1 MTSVESAIREAISP
15 LITEAN
21 LFLEALQ
28 ISTAGKHR
36 LIRILVDRLDPQTPL
51 SLDEV
56 TAITKPISERIDS
69 LTELGERPFTLEVS
83 SPGVDFPLTLPRH
96 WAKNVGRLVIVT
108 LKSGEQATG
117 RISSADEEGATIESK
132 KGVAQKVL
140 LAEIAQANIEIEF
153 K

>member
-1 MTSVESAIREAISP
+1 MTTVEGAIRDAISP
-15 LITEAN
+15 LVAEAD

-28 ISTAGKHR
+28 ISSAGKHR

-56 TAITKPISERIDS
+56 TAITKPISARLDE

-96 WAKNVGRLVIVT
+96 WTKNIGRLVSCA
-108 LKSGEQATG
+108 LKSGEQLTG
-117 RISSADEEGATIESK
+117 RIIDSDSAGATIESK
-132 KGVAQKVL
+132 KGVKQKLAFDEISRAQ
-140 LAEIAQANIEIEF
+140 IEIEF

>member
-1 MTSVESAIREAISP
+1 MSSVEGVIRDAISP
-15 LITEAN
+15 MIAEAN

-28 ISTAGKHR
+28 ISNAGKHR

-56 TAITKPISERIDS
+56 TAITKPISARLDE
-69 LTELGERPFTLEVS
+69 LTELGEHSFTLEVS

-96 WAKNVGRLVIVT
+96 WTKNVGRLVSCV
-108 LKSGEQATG
+108 LKSGEQLTG
-117 RISSADEEGATIESK
+117 RITASDGAGATIESK
-132 KGVAQKVL
+132 KGIEQRLSFDDISRAQ
-140 LAEIAQANIEIEF
+140 IEIEF